1 MLKLN
6 DKLPLE
12 LPALPWKRSLLPP
25 ILPIS
30 LPFRIFVFLMTR
42 SLRKYILFWY
52 LIFAW
57 ILHQRHLAF
66 FSFSSTPGLRSMA
79 PLKTFFRLFRIFVTF
94 KTCLTSFSHTW
105 AEQYNILGANHD
117 HTLHVAQ
124 RENTKNKSLSYLKDF
139 VEFVCL
145 FSAIFWPMFWD
156 FFNIILRS
164 MAFYSQLSKSHSPK
178 KSEA

>member
-1 MLKLN
+1 MINYKFQLKIENLIEWKWIEFTTLKNQDTFVLKLN

-12 LPALPWKRSLLPP
+12 LLALPWKRSLLPP

-42 SLRKYILFWY
+42 SLRKYIVFWH

-105 AEQYNILGANHD
+105 AEQYNILGANHA
-117 HTLHVAQ
+117 HSLHVAQ
-124 RENTKNKSLSYLKDF
+124 RENTK
-139 VEFVCL
+139 
-145 FSAIFWPMFWD
+145 
-156 FFNIILRS
+156 
-164 MAFYSQLSKSHSPK
+164 K
-178 KSEA
+178 KLY